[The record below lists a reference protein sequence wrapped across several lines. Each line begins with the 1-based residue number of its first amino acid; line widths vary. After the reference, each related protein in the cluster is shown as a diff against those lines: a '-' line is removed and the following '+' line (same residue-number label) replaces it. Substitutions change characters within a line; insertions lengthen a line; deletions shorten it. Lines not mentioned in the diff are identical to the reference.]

1 MTLLWHFLAILW
13 QCHNLTTF
21 TISQVVFY
29 SKFEGE
35 GYTPKSGLAKTKP
48 NGQITTNPLD
58 PITTL
63 NTNGEKIISMTHST
77 QNFKIF
83 AKIFNSRKLHIF
95 IKNSEKSASS
105 KCAFFILRKNA
116 IINYA
121 VWADGKM
128 QFSVW
133 DMNYAVFDEP
143 ILESTSQKK
152 PNWAKSGFNR
162 FISTVVHCD
171 HD

>member
-1 MTLLWHFLAILW
+1 MCFI
-13 QCHNLTTF
+13 QN
-21 TISQVVFY
+21 S
-29 SKFEGE
+29 GE
-35 GYTPKSGLAKTKP
+35 GYTPKGGLAKTKP

-58 PITTL
+58 PISRSTL
-63 NTNGEKIISMTHST
+63 NTNGEKIISMTHPT

-83 AKIFNSRKLHIF
+83 GKIFNSRKLHIF

-116 IINYA
+116 MINYA
-121 VWADGKM
+121 VCSDGKM

-152 PNWAKSGFNR
+152 PN
-162 FISTVVHCD
+162 
-171 HD
+171 